1 MRKIHPAHIIAQKGF
16 TILELLI
23 SISIASILTLVLL
36 TVTVYYYGDILRSQG
51 TAELAIESQTV
62 LRKIIED
69 TRLADGI
76 RTNNQITDANAPT
89 GGWVTN
95 DPSNILII
103 ASPAITSARDIIY
116 DSATSLPYENENI
129 YFQSN
134 GVFYRRTLKN
144 SAAVGNTAVTSCPAA
159 SASASCPSD
168 SALSTHL
175 TDLSFTFYDINNV
188 TTSNAAN
195 ARSIAVTINMQS
207 KIYGLNTIFNNT
219 IRTTLRNY

>member
-1 MRKIHPAHIIAQKGF
+1 MIFRTRKKRASKGF

-23 SISIASILTLVLL
+23 SISIASVLTLVLV
-36 TVTVYYYGDILRSQG
+36 TVTVYYYGDILRSQA

-62 LRKIIED
+62 LRKIIDD

-76 RTNNQITDANAPT
+76 RTTNQITDANAPV

-103 ASPAITSARDIIY
+103 ATPAITTARDIIY
-116 DSATSLPYENENI
+116 DSSSGQPYENENI

-134 GVFYRRTLKN
+134 GVFYRRSLKN
-144 SAAVGNTAVTSCPAA
+144 TAAVGNIIVTTCPAA
-159 SASASCPSD
+159 SASASCPRD
-168 SALSTHL
+168 SVLSTHL
-175 TDLSFTFYDINNV
+175 TDLSFTFYDINNT

-195 ARSIAVTINMQS
+195 ARSIAVTVNIQRKVYGIN
-207 KIYGLNTIFNNT
+207 ITFNNT